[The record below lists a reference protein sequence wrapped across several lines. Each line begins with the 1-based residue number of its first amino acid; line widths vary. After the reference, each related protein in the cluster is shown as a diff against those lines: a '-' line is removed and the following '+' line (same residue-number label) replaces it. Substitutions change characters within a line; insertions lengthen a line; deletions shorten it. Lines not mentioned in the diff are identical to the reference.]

1 MTATPLLINS
11 GNITTNLSLT
21 TGSFHAATI
30 ASPTYL
36 TIRDTDFQARNIQIN
51 SPSGAKIL
59 TISTDGEVEWFGKP
73 SQAADT
79 LCSIFINHVDAKIA
93 EPVYRQRT
101 YVRAA
106 KSILHQVKS
115 LESREEII
123 DFLTDIVDR
132 REAVVLENLLNRE

>member
-1 MTATPLLINS
+1 MTANPLSINS
-11 GNITTNLSLT
+11 GNITANLSLT

-36 TIRDTDFQARNIQIN
+36 TIRDTNFQANAIQIN
-51 SPSGAKIL
+51 SQSGAKIL
-59 TISTDGEVEWFGKP
+59 TIGTDGSVNWFGKP
-73 SQAADT
+73 SQAANT
-79 LCSIFINHVDAKIA
+79 LCSIFINHIDAKIA

-106 KSILHQVKS
+106 RSILHQINS

-123 DFLTDIVDR
+123 DFLTDMIDR